1 MTGKTQFGKL
11 AGSRARR
18 LAEIRLH
25 ASTVLLRNL
34 NRIVL
39 MIVFITKV
47 KSVLLNHSHLMI
59 QSFRKTGL
67 SLKIDGTEDITLD
80 FGDHDPLGPM
90 IPSEEEPMESGSET
104 ESEPPLGDE
113 SKRSE
118 L

>member
-25 ASTVLLRNL
+25 ASMVLLRNL

-47 KSVLLNHSHLMI
+47 KSVFLNHSHLMI

-80 FGDHDPLGPM
+80 FGDHDP
-90 IPSEEEPMESGSET
+90 EPMESGSET